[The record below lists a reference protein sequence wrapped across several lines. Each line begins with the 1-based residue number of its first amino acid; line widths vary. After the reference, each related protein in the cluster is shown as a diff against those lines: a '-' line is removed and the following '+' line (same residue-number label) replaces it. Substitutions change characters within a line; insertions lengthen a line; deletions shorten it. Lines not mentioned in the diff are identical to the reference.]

1 MILPALALSLALS
14 GAPQTAPRASA
25 PETARPQDPSA
36 AASTTLADVVVT
48 GRQREAIREFV
59 RDLSVSDQRG
69 GPLGRF
75 DRMVCPGVMGVRNA
89 YAQALN
95 DQIARMAM
103 ALELRVGEPGCKPN
117 ILIIA
122 GANAQQLSEVID
134 AFPAGLEADPRAGR
148 HSRVSLERLRHPR
161 PVRWWH
167 QVAYRQTGVASR
179 LTAPESMDIVRSV
192 VLLDMEQVGSVN
204 FEALADYV
212 GMVALT
218 RLNADADMSAHD
230 TILNL
235 FENRD
240 TRREFAGLTA
250 WDADYLQAIY
260 RAPGDGFRWQQES
273 YAVWRMMR
281 HRGPDPDGDQP

>member
-14 GAPQTAPRASA
+14 GVPQAAVGAS
-25 PETARPQDPSA
+25 TSQTTGPQDPSA
-36 AASTTLADVVVT
+36 AAGTTLSDVVVT
-48 GRQREAIREFV
+48 GRQRAAVRAFV
-59 RDLSVSDQRG
+59 RDLSASEQRDG
-69 GPLGRF
+69 QLGRF

-117 ILIIA
+117 ILVIA

-148 HSRVSLERLRHPR
+148 HSPVSLARLRQPR

-167 QVAYRQTGVASR
+167 QVAYRPTGVASR
-179 LTAPESMDIVRSV
+179 LIAPESTDIVRSV
-192 VLLDMEQVGSVN
+192 VLLDMELVGSVN

-212 GMVALT
+212 GMVALA
-218 RLNADADMSAHD
+218 RLNADADVSGHD

-235 FENRD
+235 FESQA
-240 TRREFAGLTA
+240 TRRDIAGLTA

-260 RAPGDGFRWQQES
+260 RAPVDGYRRQQEGHV
-273 YAVWRMMR
+273 VWRMMR
-281 HRGPDPDGDQP
+281 QRGSEVDDGQP